1 MAIFAASRNHC
12 ILSSYRYKY
21 TLFTSLILSLAAN
34 AQTPDHLPEE
44 DAYDN
49 TDTLYAVMNAVK
61 FDPVQVFF
69 GDFQFYFEKMIAGR
83 TSIEL
88 GIGPTRRNYAASW
101 LEDELDSFGR
111 NVDIKTRYA
120 ATVAMRRYFADT
132 GELYGSY
139 LSLVMVYRQFEKEY
153 QVIDQNDEI
162 VPGYS
167 FTDRREYASALIIFG
182 YQALSARSNVFADFY
197 IGVGM
202 RYKSLYTV
210 GTGDVHDPSA
220 YYTTNETGYEPAIQ
234 VGVKIGFG
242 F

>member
-12 ILSSYRYKY
+12 ILISYRYKY
-21 TLFTSLILSLAAN
+21 TLFTSLILSITAN
-34 AQTPDHLPEE
+34 AQTAGQLPEE
-44 DAYDN
+44 DAYEG
-49 TDTLYAVMNAVK
+49 TDTLYAVVNAVK

-69 GDFQFYFEKMIAGR
+69 GDFQFYFEKMIANR
-83 TSIEL
+83 MSVEL
-88 GIGPTRRNYAASW
+88 GFGPTRRNYAAS
-101 LEDELDSFGR
+101 LFDDELDAYGR

-120 ATVAMRRYFADT
+120 ATLGVRRYFADT

-139 LSLVMVYRQFEKEY
+139 LSLAMVYRQYEKEY

-167 FTDRREYASALIIFG
+167 FTDRREYASALVVYG

-197 IGVGM
+197 IGIGL
-202 RYKSLYTV
+202 RYKSLQIVDTY
-210 GTGDVHDPSA
+210 DVHDPNA
-220 YYTTNETGYEPAIQ
+220 YSISNESGFGPAVQ
-234 VGVKIGFG
+234 VGAKIGFG